1 MEDTNRN
8 MVSEPSVNYEK
19 AEDDLLR
26 NALKHSYTERF
37 LMMTTMMKMN
47 KMFRGAKITHKSD
60 NK

>member
-1 MEDTNRN
+1 MGNKEENILH
-8 MVSEPSVNYEK
+8 EPSADYQK

-37 LMMTTMMKMN
+37 FMMTTMMKMN

-60 NK
+60 YK